1 MQKYVASFRI
11 PLDDVVA
18 EDAANL
24 AVAVAK
30 HFANMPADEER
41 TMREFK
47 RKIHPERAPRERDAQ
62 ATDRDSAGAAGAAVG
77 GRSAKRKRTARD
89 RERERERDQ
98 KLLASASAAEALR
111 DQQYKS
117 GAGDDAAAAAE
128 VTNAS
133 VDTPAEAEVAATDD
147 VAAAGADDEI
157 YCICKRGSFGE
168 MIACDNPKCPDPDN
182 WYHLPCIG
190 LTKAPSKWYCMR
202 CKELSNAK
210 STAKPKSSS
219 SSRSGGKS
227 TAKSKSG
234 SRSKSGSKSK
244 SAKSKSGSR
253 GSSSGG
259 ASASADATSGGDA
272 TGGTTFPR
280 KSSTAGMT
288 YCQMIEAVLSA
299 KPGRTGTFVQI
310 CKLVE
315 SGYREH
321 LNWKL
326 ESDRKTHVWKSSVRK
341 ILFSNR
347 KFRRSDADKNC
358 FTMIS

>member
-1 MQKYVASFRI
+1 M
-11 PLDDVVA
+11 
-18 EDAANL
+18 
-24 AVAVAK
+24 
-30 HFANMPADEER
+30 
-41 TMREFK
+41 
-47 RKIHPERAPRERDAQ
+47 
-62 ATDRDSAGAAGAAVG
+62 
-77 GRSAKRKRTARD
+77 
-89 RERERERDQ
+89 
-98 KLLASASAAEALR
+98 
-111 DQQYKS
+111 
-117 GAGDDAAAAAE
+117 GDDAAAAAS
-128 VTNAS
+128 NAG
-133 VDTPAEAEVAATDD
+133 VGTVADAPAEAEPIAADD
-147 VAAAGADDEI
+147 AAAAGADDEI

-190 LTKAPSKWYCMR
+190 LAKAPSKWYCMR
-202 CKELSNAK
+202 CKELNTAK
-210 STAKPKSSS
+210 SAAKPKSSS

-227 TAKSKSG
+227 AAKSKSG

-244 SAKSKSGSR
+244 SGSRSKSGSK
-253 GSSSGG
+253 GSSSGR
-259 ASASADATSGGDA
+259 ASASADAQAGGDA
-272 TGGTTFPR
+272 AGGATYPR
-280 KSSTAGMT
+280 KSSSAGMT

-299 KPGRTGTFVQI
+299 EPGRTGTFVQI